1 MIWFGA
7 MRFLTSSLR
16 WILGLLMAP
25 ILKRWVLLAPPFLRT
40 QYLLSLKPLR
50 SIKFRI
56 GSYFDWATIHEVF
69 SRNEYSTEG
78 FAIHENVNE
87 HYRHVATKGTPL
99 ILDLGANIGISASFF
114 SLCYPG
120 SKVIA
125 VEPASQNIS
134 LLTRNTAQIPGITVL
149 HGAVGSSSGEVSLFD
164 SGAGNNAFRTFGSES
179 QVLETVLCYSIQD
192 LVDAHSD
199 ATPFL
204 LKIDV
209 EGAEKELFS
218 ANFDWID
225 SFKVIVI
232 ETHDWM
238 LPGEAISSNLLNALG
253 GRNRDLIFRGENL
266 FSIRVD

>member
-1 MIWFGA
+1 MIWFGTS
-7 MRFLTSSLR
+7 RFITSTLR
-16 WILGLLMAP
+16 WGLSLFIAP
-25 ILKRWVLLAPPFLRT
+25 LKRRRILLSPPFFRT
-40 QYLLSLKPLR
+40 QYLFSLNSLE
-50 SIKFRI
+50 STKFRI
-56 GSYFDWATIHEVF
+56 GTYFDWATIHEIF

-87 HYRHVATKGTPL
+87 QYGHIAREGTPL

-125 VEPASQNIS
+125 VEPASQNIW
-134 LLTRNTAQIPGITVL
+134 LLTRNTAQIPKITIL

-164 SGAGNNAFRTFGSES
+164 SGAGNNAFRTFGPGS
-179 QVLETVLCYSIQD
+179 QVLETVPCYSIQD
-192 LVDAHSD
+192 LVDAHPD

-225 SFKVIVI
+225 LFKVIVI

-238 LPGEAISSNLLNALG
+238 LPGEAISSNLLRALG